1 MIHLTWGGID
11 SAGQVSV
18 MATQPMGS
26 QSAGQ
31 PPHWYASSPTF
42 NRSYLLAAL
51 RAGVIALILLGVLV
65 LVVLT

>member
-1 MIHLTWGGID
+1 
-11 SAGQVSV
+11 
-18 MATQPMGS
+18 MATQPMRS
-26 QSAGQ
+26 HSAGQ

-42 NRSYLLAAL
+42 NRSYVLAAL